1 VLIKYILT
9 KYTNKQLSEVE
20 TALIILS
27 KDYDQLFNV
36 IDELISRQGYRTKK
50 NGIQI
55 IHDTYFDT
63 KDEILQKN
71 EIALRIRIIDE
82 QVSKITLKILQ
93 NTTENY
99 SERIEIE
106 DIYSTEMLNQI
117 ILKINSYL
125 NLNIFNFPL
134 KYYNNDPK
142 LNLIN
147 LGFKKI
153 LNKQTQRKIF
163 DAVNKSSNQTEFEFM
178 FDTIT
183 YIFDNNNI
191 TNVELEIESKL
202 SKNNK
207 TILKDFVKELRLN
220 QNLFK
225 YWPYNKLLTGKVIEI
240 LLDNNE
246 LIKNKDYDDKK
257 ILTLSG
263 LDKIELFIESRNHLT
278 TKT

>member
-1 VLIKYILT
+1 
-9 KYTNKQLSEVE
+9 LSEVE
-20 TALIILS
+20 TAFIILS

-36 IDELISRQGYRTKK
+36 IDELISSKGYRTEKL
-50 NGIQI
+50 GIQI

-63 KDEILQKN
+63 EDEILRKN

-125 NLNIFNFPL
+125 NLNICNL
-134 KYYNNDPK
+134 SLQSYNNDPT

-153 LNKQTQRKIF
+153 LCKQTHRKIF
-163 DAVNKSSNQTEFEFM
+163 NAVNKNSNQTEFEFV
-178 FDTIT
+178 FDITT
-183 YIFDNNNI
+183 YIFNNNNNNNKNKNI
-191 TNVELEIESKL
+191 TNLELEIESKL
-202 SKNNK
+202 SNNNNDN
-207 TILKDFVKELRLN
+207 TILKDFVRELRLD
-220 QNLFK
+220 QTLFK

-240 LLDNNE
+240 LLNNNE
-246 LIKNKDYDDKK
+246 LIENKDYDDKN
-257 ILTLSG
+257 ILSLSG
-263 LDKIELFIESRNHLT
+263 LGKIELFIESRNI
-278 TKT
+278 

>member
-1 VLIKYILT
+1 M
-9 KYTNKQLSEVE
+9 SEVE

-27 KDYDQLFNV
+27 KDYDQIFNV
-36 IDELISRQGYRTKK
+36 IDELICNKGYRTKT

-63 KDEILQKN
+63 KDEILKKN

-106 DIYSTEMLNQI
+106 DIYSKETLNQI

-125 NLNIFNFPL
+125 NLPILKPSL
-134 KYYNNDPK
+134 KYYHIDPK

-147 LGFKKI
+147 LGFKI
-153 LNKQTQRKIF
+153 IQNRQTHRKIVN
-163 DAVNKSSNQTEFEFM
+163 AINKSSNQTEFEFV
-178 FDTIT
+178 FDTTT
-183 YIFDNNNI
+183 YISKNNNNI
-191 TNVELEIESKL
+191 TNMELEIESKL
-202 SKNNK
+202 SKNNVV
-207 TILKDFVKELRLN
+207 LNDFVRDLKLY
-220 QNLFK
+220 QTLFK

-240 LLDNNE
+240 LLDNKE
-246 LIKNKDYDDKK
+246 LKENKDYDDKK
-257 ILTLSG
+257 ILTLPG
-263 LDKIELFIESRNHLT
+263 LEKIELFIKSRNI
-278 TKT
+278 

>member
-1 VLIKYILT
+1 
-9 KYTNKQLSEVE
+9 LSEVE
-20 TALIILS
+20 TAFIILS

-36 IDELISRQGYRTKK
+36 IDEFISNKGYRTKK

-55 IHDTYFDT
+55 IDDTYFDT
-63 KDEILQKN
+63 EDEILKKN

-82 QVSKITLKILQ
+82 QVYKITLKILQ

-106 DIYSTEMLNQI
+106 DIYSTKMLNQI

-125 NLNIFNFPL
+125 NLNICNLPL
-134 KYYNNDPK
+134 KSYNNGPK

-163 DAVNKSSNQTEFEFM
+163 NAVNKSSNQTEFEFV
-178 FDTIT
+178 FDTTT
-183 YIFDNNNI
+183 YIFNNNNKNI
-191 TNVELEIESKL
+191 TNLELEIESKL
-202 SKNNK
+202 SKKNNN
-207 TILKDFVKELRLN
+207 TILKDIVRELRLN
-220 QNLFK
+220 HTLFK

-246 LIKNKDYDDKK
+246 LIENKDYDDKN

-263 LDKIELFIESRNHLT
+263 LDKIELFIESRNT
-278 TKT
+278 

>member
-1 VLIKYILT
+1 M
-9 KYTNKQLSEVE
+9 SEVE
-20 TALIILS
+20 TAFIILS

-36 IDELISRQGYRTKK
+36 IDELISRKGYRTKK

-117 ILKINSYL
+117 ILKIDSYL
-125 NLNIFNFPL
+125 NLNICNL
-134 KYYNNDPK
+134 SLQSYNNDPT

-147 LGFKKI
+147 LGFKQI
-153 LNKQTQRKIF
+153 LYKQTHRKIF
-163 DAVNKSSNQTEFEFM
+163 NAVNKSSNQTEFEFV
-178 FDTIT
+178 FDTTT
-183 YIFDNNNI
+183 YIFDNNYI
-191 TNVELEIESKL
+191 TNLELEIESKL

-207 TILKDFVKELRLN
+207 TILKDFVRELRLN

>member
-1 VLIKYILT
+1 M
-9 KYTNKQLSEVE
+9 SEVE
-20 TALIILS
+20 TAFIILS
-27 KDYDQLFNV
+27 KDYDQLFGV
-36 IDELISRQGYRTKK
+36 IDELISSKGYRTQK

-63 KDEILQKN
+63 KDEILKKN

-106 DIYSTEMLNQI
+106 DIYSKDMLNKI

-125 NLNIFNFPL
+125 NLNIYTLPL

-147 LGFKKI
+147 LGFKII

-163 DAVNKSSNQTEFEFM
+163 NAVNKSSNQTEFEFV
-178 FDTIT
+178 FDTTT

-191 TNVELEIESKL
+191 TNLELEIESKL
-202 SKNNK
+202 SKNNN
-207 TILKDFVKELRLN
+207 TILKDFVRELRLN
-220 QNLFK
+220 QSLLK

-240 LLDNNE
+240 LVDNNE
-246 LIKNKDYDDKK
+246 LIENKDYDDKN

-263 LDKIELFIESRNHLT
+263 LNKIELFIESRNT
-278 TKT
+278 

>member
-1 VLIKYILT
+1 
-9 KYTNKQLSEVE
+9 LSEVE

-27 KDYDQLFNV
+27 KDYDQIFNV
-36 IDELISRQGYRTKK
+36 IDGLISNKGYITKK

-71 EIALRIRIIDE
+71 EIALRIRIIDK

-125 NLNIFNFPL
+125 NLNIFSFPL

-163 DAVNKSSNQTEFEFM
+163 NAVNKSSNQTEFEFV

-183 YIFDNNNI
+183 YIFDNNNNNI
-191 TNVELEIESKL
+191 TNLELEIESKL

-207 TILKDFVKELRLN
+207 TILKDFVRELRLN
-220 QNLFK
+220 QDLFK
-225 YWPYNKLLTGKVIEI
+225 YWPYNKLLTGKIIEI

>member
-1 VLIKYILT
+1 
-9 KYTNKQLSEVE
+9 LSEVE
-20 TALIILS
+20 TAFIILS
-27 KDYDQLFNV
+27 KDYDQLFNI
-36 IDELISRQGYRTKK
+36 IDELISSKGYRTKK

-63 KDEILQKN
+63 KDEILKKN

-106 DIYSTEMLNQI
+106 DIYSKDMLNKI

-125 NLNIFNFPL
+125 NLNIYTLPL

-163 DAVNKSSNQTEFEFM
+163 NAVNKSSNQSEFEFV
-178 FDTIT
+178 FDTTT
-183 YIFDNNNI
+183 YIFDDDDDDNNNNNI
-191 TNVELEIESKL
+191 TNLELEIESKL
-202 SKNNK
+202 SKNNN
-207 TILKDFVKELRLN
+207 TILKDFVRELRLN
-220 QNLFK
+220 QSLLK

-246 LIKNKDYDDKK
+246 LIENKDYDDKK

-263 LDKIELFIESRNHLT
+263 LDKIELFIESR
-278 TKT
+278 KT

>member
-1 VLIKYILT
+1 M
-9 KYTNKQLSEVE
+9 SEVE
-20 TALIILS
+20 TAFIILS

-36 IDELISRQGYRTKK
+36 IDKLISNKGYRTKK

-63 KDEILQKN
+63 KDEILKKN
-71 EIALRIRIIDE
+71 EIALRIRIIDK

-106 DIYSTEMLNQI
+106 DVYSTEMLNQI

-147 LGFKKI
+147 LGFKII

-163 DAVNKSSNQTEFEFM
+163 NAVNKSSNQAEFEFA
-178 FDTIT
+178 FDTTT
-183 YIFDNNNI
+183 YIFDNNNNNI
-191 TNVELEIESKL
+191 TNLELEIESKL
-202 SKNNK
+202 SKNNN
-207 TILKDFVKELRLN
+207 TILKDFVRELRLN
-220 QNLFK
+220 QTLFK
-225 YWPYNKLLTGKVIEI
+225 YWPYNKLLTGKVIE
-240 LLDNNE
+240 LLLGNNE
-246 LIKNKDYDDKK
+246 LIENKDYDDDK

-263 LDKIELFIESRNHLT
+263 LDKIELFIESRNT
-278 TKT
+278 SK

>member
-1 VLIKYILT
+1 
-9 KYTNKQLSEVE
+9 LSEVE
-20 TALIILS
+20 TAFIILS

-36 IDELISRQGYRTKK
+36 IDELILSKGYRTKK

-63 KDEILQKN
+63 KDEILKKN

-125 NLNIFNFPL
+125 NLKIYNLPL

-153 LNKQTQRKIF
+153 LNKQTQRKVF
-163 DAVNKSSNQTEFEFM
+163 NAVNKSSNQTEFEFV
-178 FDTIT
+178 FDTTT
-183 YIFDNNNI
+183 YIFDDDDDNI
-191 TNVELEIESKL
+191 TNLELEIESKL
-202 SKNNK
+202 SKNNN

-220 QNLFK
+220 QSLFK

-246 LIKNKDYDDKK
+246 LIENKDYDDKK

-263 LDKIELFIESRNHLT
+263 VDKIELFIESR
-278 TKT
+278 KT

>member
-1 VLIKYILT
+1 M
-9 KYTNKQLSEVE
+9 SEVE
-20 TALIILS
+20 TALIILL

-36 IDELISRQGYRTKK
+36 IDELITSKGFRTQK

-63 KDEILQKN
+63 KDEILKKN

-106 DIYSTEMLNQI
+106 DIYSTEILNQI

-125 NLNIFNFPL
+125 NLNIFNLPL

-147 LGFKKI
+147 LGFKII

-163 DAVNKSSNQTEFEFM
+163 NAVNKSSNQTEFEFV
-178 FDTIT
+178 FDTTT
-183 YIFDNNNI
+183 YIFDNNNNI
-191 TNVELEIESKL
+191 TNLELEIESKL

-207 TILKDFVKELRLN
+207 TILKDFVRELRLN

-225 YWPYNKLLTGKVIEI
+225 YWPYNKLLTGKVIE
-240 LLDNNE
+240 LLLGNNE
-246 LIKNKDYDDKK
+246 LIENKDYDDDK

-263 LDKIELFIESRNHLT
+263 LDKIELFIESRNT
-278 TKT
+278 

>member
-1 VLIKYILT
+1 M
-9 KYTNKQLSEVE
+9 SEVE

-36 IDELISRQGYRTKK
+36 IDELISRKGYRTKK

-82 QVSKITLKILQ
+82 EVYKITLKILQ

-106 DIYSTEMLNQI
+106 DTYSTEMLNQI
-117 ILKINSYL
+117 ILKIKSYL

-153 LNKQTQRKIF
+153 LNKQTQRTIF
-163 DAVNKSSNQTEFEFM
+163 NAVNKSSNQTEFEFV
-178 FDTIT
+178 FDTTT
-183 YIFDNNNI
+183 YIFDNNNNI
-191 TNVELEIESKL
+191 TNLELEIESKL
-202 SKNNK
+202 SKNNN

-220 QNLFK
+220 PSLFK

-263 LDKIELFIESRNHLT
+263 LDKIKLFIESRNHLT

>member
-1 VLIKYILT
+1 LL
-9 KYTNKQLSEVE
+9 EVE
-20 TALIILS
+20 TAFIILS
-27 KDYDQLFNV
+27 KDYDQIFNV
-36 IDELISRQGYRTKK
+36 ISELISNKGYRTKK

-117 ILKINSYL
+117 SLKINSYL

-163 DAVNKSSNQTEFEFM
+163 NAVNKSSNQTEFEFV

-191 TNVELEIESKL
+191 TNLELEIESKL
-202 SKNNK
+202 PKNNN
-207 TILKDFVKELRLN
+207 TILKDFVRELRLN

-246 LIKNKDYDDKK
+246 LIENKDYDDKK

>member
-1 VLIKYILT
+1 M
-9 KYTNKQLSEVE
+9 SEVE
-20 TALIILS
+20 TAFIILS

-36 IDELISRQGYRTKK
+36 IDEFISSKGYRTKK

-55 IHDTYFDT
+55 IDDTYFDT
-63 KDEILQKN
+63 EDEILKKN

-82 QVSKITLKILQ
+82 QVYKITLKILQ

-117 ILKINSYL
+117 ILKIKSYL

-163 DAVNKSSNQTEFEFM
+163 NAVNKSSNQTEFEFV
-178 FDTIT
+178 FDTTT

-191 TNVELEIESKL
+191 TNLELEIESKL

-207 TILKDFVKELRLN
+207 TILKDFVRELRLN